1 MSTILCHDET
11 HGNIAEVTNPT
22 PDMLNNMGMEG
33 YEEES
38 AEAEAEA
45 DTFAAEGAAASGSR
59 MISRGKAAKI
69 GITLLAIL
77 AIIAGVVVLSPKKS
91 NDGPP
96 SAVSSSQQQAEPI
109 AKATQIVT
117 PTPAP
122 TVKKPQNK
130 EKSAKETKEPK
141 PPKPAPISM
150 PSTPFPTEE
159 GSSTVSTET
168 TGPPTLQPRESVR
181 TLKGQ
186 GK

>member
-11 HGNIAEVTNPT
+11 LGNVAEITNPT
-22 PDMLNNMGMEG
+22 PETINSLNNMGMEG

-38 AEAEAEA
+38 AEAEA

-91 NDGPP
+91 NDTPT
-96 SAVSSSQQQAEPI
+96 SVSSSQQQVKPD
-109 AKATQIVT
+109 ATAIVT
-117 PTPAP
+117 PQVSPTPSP

-130 EKSAKETKEPK
+130 EKSEKKTKE
-141 PPKPAPISM
+141 PKPAPIS
-150 PSTPFPTEE
+150 TPFPTDE
-159 GSSTVSTET
+159 GTATVSTET

>member
-22 PDMLNNMGMEG
+22 PDMLNNVGMEG
-33 YEEES
+33 YEKES
-38 AEAEAEA
+38 ADTEAEA

-77 AIIAGVVVLSPKKS
+77 AIIAGVVVLSPKKN

-96 SAVSSSQQQAEPI
+96 SAVSSSQAAAKPNT
-109 AKATQIVT
+109 KATQIISPVVS

-122 TVKKPQNK
+122 KNK
-130 EKSAKETKEPK
+130 EKSEKKTKEPK
-141 PPKPAPISM
+141 PAPIG
-150 PSTPFPTEE
+150 TPFPTDE
-159 GSSTVSTET
+159 GTVTVSTET
-168 TGPPTLQPRESVR
+168 TGPPTLQPRDSVR

>member
-22 PDMLNNMGMEG
+22 PDMLNNLGMEG

-38 AEAEAEA
+38 ADTEAQA

-91 NDGPP
+91 NDTP
-96 SAVSSSQQQAEPI
+96 SAVSSSQQQVEPN
-109 AKATQIVT
+109 AKATQIITPQVS
-117 PTPAP
+117 PTPSP
-122 TVKKPQNK
+122 TVKKPEKK
-130 EKSAKETKEPK
+130 EKSVKETKA
-141 PPKPAPISM
+141 PKPAPS
-150 PSTPFPTEE
+150 STPFPTDE
-159 GSSTVSTET
+159 GTATVSTET

>member
-11 HGNIAEVTNPT
+11 HGNVAEITNPT
-22 PDMLNNMGMEG
+22 PDKLNNMGMEG

-38 AEAEAEA
+38 AEAEA

-91 NDGPP
+91 NDTPT
-96 SAVSSSQQQAEPI
+96 AVSSSQQQVKPD
-109 AKATQIVT
+109 AKATAIVT
-117 PTPAP
+117 PQVSPTPSP

-130 EKSAKETKEPK
+130 EKSEKKTKE
-141 PPKPAPISM
+141 PKPAPIS
-150 PSTPFPTEE
+150 TPFPTDE
-159 GSSTVSTET
+159 GTATVSTET

>member
-11 HGNIAEVTNPT
+11 HGNVAEITNPT

-38 AEAEAEA
+38 AEAEA

-91 NDGPP
+91 NDTPT
-96 SAVSSSQQQAEPI
+96 AVSSSQQQVKPD
-109 AKATQIVT
+109 AKATAIVT
-117 PTPAP
+117 PQVSPTPSP
-122 TVKKPQNK
+122 TVKKPK
-130 EKSAKETKEPK
+130 KTKE
-141 PPKPAPISM
+141 PKPAPIS
-150 PSTPFPTEE
+150 TPFPTDE
-159 GSSTVSTET
+159 GTATVSTET

>member
-22 PDMLNNMGMEG
+22 PEMLNNVGMEG

-38 AEAEAEA
+38 AEVEA

-91 NDGPP
+91 NDTP
-96 SAVSSSQQQAEPI
+96 SAVSSSQQQVEPN

-117 PTPAP
+117 PQVSPTPSP

-130 EKSAKETKEPK
+130 EKSEKKTKE
-141 PPKPAPISM
+141 PKPAPISM

-186 GK
+186 SK

>member
-22 PDMLNNMGMEG
+22 PETLNNMGMEG

-38 AEAEAEA
+38 NEAEA

-77 AIIAGVVVLSPKKS
+77 AIVAGVVVLSPKKS
-91 NDGPP
+91 NDTP
-96 SAVSSSQQQAEPI
+96 SAVSSSQQQVEPN

-117 PTPAP
+117 PQVSPTPSP

-130 EKSAKETKEPK
+130 EKSEKKTKEPK
-141 PPKPAPISM
+141 PAPIV
-150 PSTPFPTEE
+150 PSTPFPTDE
-159 GSSTVSTET
+159 GTATVSTET

>member
-22 PDMLNNMGMEG
+22 PEQVQTLNNMGMEG

-45 DTFAAEGAAASGSR
+45 DTFAAEGAAASGGSR

-91 NDGPP
+91 NEPP
-96 SAVSSSQQQAEPI
+96 SAVSSSQQQAKVEPN
-109 AKATQIVT
+109 AKATVIVSPVVS

-122 TVKKPQNK
+122 KPQNK
-130 EKSAKETKEPK
+130 EKSEKKTKA
-141 PPKPAPISM
+141 PKPAPIN
-150 PSTPFPTEE
+150 TPFPTDE
-159 GSSTVSTET
+159 GTATVSTET
-168 TGPPTLQPRESVR
+168 TGPPTLQPRDSVR
-181 TLKGQ
+181 LLKGQ

>member
-38 AEAEAEA
+38 AEAEADA

-77 AIIAGVVVLSPKKS
+77 AIIAGVVVLSPKKN
-91 NDGPP
+91 NDTP
-96 SAVSSSQQQAEPI
+96 SAVSSSQQQAKVEPN

-130 EKSAKETKEPK
+130 EKSEKKTKEPK
-141 PPKPAPISM
+141 PAPIEK
-150 PSTPFPTEE
+150 TPFPTEE